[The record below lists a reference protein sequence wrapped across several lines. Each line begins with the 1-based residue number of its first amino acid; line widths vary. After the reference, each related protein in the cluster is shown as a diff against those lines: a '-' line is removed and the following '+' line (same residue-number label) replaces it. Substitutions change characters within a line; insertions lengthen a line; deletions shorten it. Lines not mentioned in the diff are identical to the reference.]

1 MRKVVLTIVLLVL
14 LFGCYEVVFNEASVV
29 RKYVASVSQLEMASR
44 KLDTQL
50 AQLEKSSDSD
60 YAQKKKELTQIIE
73 NYRNTKQEYEQVV
86 SELSDQTA
94 DALIKIQE
102 NYLKDIYDVD
112 FLWTIIGNY
121 ATEEGINLKFDVNR
135 NVSSASSLNNTS
147 TNYVICDLQF
157 VITGKYINLADFIR
171 DIEDDDRLNFEIN
184 DFDMQK
190 SGSDLQVTL
199 TVREIK
205 INSDNLI
212 ESNALQD
219 ITNDVTQ
226 TIDSITSGNTT
237 NTTTNTTTTNTTNT
251 TNTTSSI
258 QQVN

>member
-14 LFGCYEVVFNEASVV
+14 LFGCYEVVFNEASAV

-50 AQLEKSSDSD
+50 AQLEKSSDTD
-60 YAQKKKELTQIIE
+60 YAQKKKELTKIIE
-73 NYRNTKQEYEQVV
+73 NYRTTKQEYEQVV
-86 SELSDQTA
+86 SELSGQTA
-94 DALIKIQE
+94 DALIKMQE
-102 NYLKDIYDVD
+102 SELKDIYDVD

-171 DIEDDDRLNFEIN
+171 DMEDDDRLNFEIN

>member
-73 NYRNTKQEYEQVV
+73 NYRTTKQEYEQVV

-94 DALIKIQE
+94 DALIKMQE
-102 NYLKDIYDVD
+102 SELKDIYDVD

-171 DIEDDDRLNFEIN
+171 DMEDDDRLNFEIN

>member
-1 MRKVVLTIVLLVL
+1 M
-14 LFGCYEVVFNEASVV
+14 
-29 RKYVASVSQLEMASR
+29 
-44 KLDTQL
+44 
-50 AQLEKSSDSD
+50 
-60 YAQKKKELTQIIE
+60 
-73 NYRNTKQEYEQVV
+73 QE
-86 SELSDQTA
+86 SE
-94 DALIKIQE
+94 
-102 NYLKDIYDVD
+102 LKDIYDVD

-171 DIEDDDRLNFEIN
+171 DMEDDDRLNFEIN

>member
-1 MRKVVLTIVLLVL
+1 M
-14 LFGCYEVVFNEASVV
+14 
-29 RKYVASVSQLEMASR
+29 
-44 KLDTQL
+44 
-50 AQLEKSSDSD
+50 
-60 YAQKKKELTQIIE
+60 TQIIE

-94 DALIKIQE
+94 DALIKMQE
-102 NYLKDIYDVD
+102 NDLKDIYDVD

>member
-94 DALIKIQE
+94 DALIKMQE
-102 NYLKDIYDVD
+102 NDLKDIYDVD

-157 VITGKYINLADFIR
+157 VITGKYINLADFVR

>member
-1 MRKVVLTIVLLVL
+1 MRKVVLTILLFVL
-14 LFGCYEVVFNEASVV
+14 LFGCYEVVFNDASVV
-29 RKYVASVSQLEMASR
+29 RNYVASVTQLEIASK

-50 AQLEKSSDSD
+50 ASLEKSSDSD
-60 YAQKKKELTQIIE
+60 YAKKKRELTQIIE
-73 NYRNTKQEYEQVV
+73 NYRTTKQEYEQVV

-94 DALIKIQE
+94 DALIKMQE
-102 NYLKDIYDVD
+102 GDLKDIYDVD

-199 TVREIK
+199 NVKEIK

-212 ESNALQD
+212 ESNMLENIA
-219 ITNDVTQ
+219 NDVTQ
-226 TIDSITSGNTT
+226 TIDSITSGNETNTANTT
-237 NTTTNTTTTNTTNT
+237 NTTTNTTNTT
-251 TNTTSSI
+251 TTSTT
-258 QQVN
+258 QNVN

>member
-94 DALIKIQE
+94 DALIKMQE
-102 NYLKDIYDVD
+102 NDLKDIYDVD

-212 ESNALQD
+212 ESNAIQD
-219 ITNDVTQ
+219 IANDVTQ

-237 NTTTNTTTTNTTNT
+237 NTTSNQ
-251 TNTTSSI
+251 TSSI

>member
-50 AQLEKSSDSD
+50 AQLEKSSDTD

-73 NYRNTKQEYEQVV
+73 NYRTTKQEYEQVV

-94 DALIKIQE
+94 DALIKMQE
-102 NYLKDIYDVD
+102 NDLKDIYDVD

>member
-94 DALIKIQE
+94 DALIKMQE
-102 NYLKDIYDVD
+102 NDLKDIYDVD

>member
-73 NYRNTKQEYEQVV
+73 NYRTTKQEYEQVV

-94 DALIKIQE
+94 DALIKMQE
-102 NYLKDIYDVD
+102 NDLKDIYDVD

-251 TNTTSSI
+251 TSSI

>member
-94 DALIKIQE
+94 DALIKMQE
-102 NYLKDIYDVD
+102 NDLKDIYDVD

-212 ESNALQD
+212 ESNAIQD
-219 ITNDVTQ
+219 IANDVTQ

>member
-73 NYRNTKQEYEQVV
+73 NYRTTKQEYEQVV

-94 DALIKIQE
+94 DALIKMQE
-102 NYLKDIYDVD
+102 NDLKDIYDVD